1 MGSGPI
7 VDTLECITFYGH
19 VAAPEPSTWWGRV
32 LFIACLEIDARA
44 PHLHTIV
51 RGTPVTGYRQKEL
64 NLNELN

>member
-1 MGSGPI
+1 
-7 VDTLECITFYGH
+7 
-19 VAAPEPSTWWGRV
+19 V